1 MNAKT
6 RKARH
11 HLRAQ
16 GEQISATDKSES
28 SVSGGVRTAALLAL
42 GPKTGFPAF
51 LCRFPFPPV
60 LWGCSWSRAPISAPI
75 LMQNRKCCVTTL
87 APRDSKSRP
96 RTATVGITS
105 QKSHETTEFCVYPIL
120 NNRRCLEILASYF
133 CFNKRRKKRSSD
145 SLFQWI
151 LLYFFESE
159 QPWGP

>member
-1 MNAKT
+1 MLVIRAPRCRANIWNFKTLKSTEIEGARMASSIIENRTRPLESGSQSDFLGGFFARRRTRRERKNAKS
-6 RKARH
+6 ASP
-11 HLRAQ
+11 HLI
-16 GEQISATDKSES
+16 G
-28 SVSGGVRTAALLAL
+28 
-42 GPKTGFPAF
+42 
-51 LCRFPFPPV
+51 
-60 LWGCSWSRAPISAPI
+60 
-75 LMQNRKCCVTTL
+75 
-87 APRDSKSRP
+87 PRDSKSRP
-96 RTATVGITS
+96 RTVTVGITS